1 MAEIRHNMSDSEY
14 RAIDYLSK
22 HDSDEFDRN
31 PHAFFARKTIGYRK
45 EPTDAMKLGTALH
58 TKVLQPELFES
69 TYAIIPASIKQKRGK
84 EWEVFQEECEGKEC
98 LKLSQFQQISGMAK
112 ALVGS
117 AGCKKAFEQ
126 TPSRDRE
133 LALFSTLCG
142 VEVKSKVDMYCQALG
157 MIADVKTTS
166 DASPEAFMRQ
176 SSDLG
181 YDVQAAFY
189 LMNAE
194 ECGLDVSTF
203 GFFVVENE
211 PPYTTGVYTF
221 GRFSDFILAGEM
233 EVKRRLREYLRYTTS
248 EEDLCGDGWVKHDLS
263 LPPWNKRQK
272 ALKESRKQND

>member
-1 MAEIRHNMSDSEY
+1 MPEIRHNMSDSEY

-58 TKVLQPELFES
+58 MKTLQPQLFES
-69 TYAIIPASIKQKRGK
+69 SYAVIPASIKQKRGK
-84 EWEVFQEECEGKEC
+84 EWDAFQAENEGKEYI
-98 LKLSQFQQISGMAK
+98 KLAQFQQINGMSH
-112 ALVGS
+112 ALVNS
-117 AGCKKAFEQ
+117 IGCKQVFEQ
-126 TPSRDRE
+126 TPYSDRE
-133 LALFSTLCG
+133 VVLLSEING
-142 VEVKSKVDMYCQALG
+142 VPVKSKVDMVCEKFG
-157 MIADVKTTS
+157 FVADVKTAS
-166 DASPEAFMRQ
+166 DASPDAFMRQ
-176 SSDLG
+176 ASELG

-194 ECGLDVSTF
+194 ECGLNVDKF
-203 GFFVVENE
+203 GFFVVETE
-211 PPYTTGVYTF
+211 PPYTTGIYTF

-233 EVKRRLREYLRYTTS
+233 EVKRRLREYLRHTTS

-272 ALKESRKQND
+272 ALEESRK